1 MKDQTTPH
9 AQAVYLNNEQIFFQS
24 TIDGRKNGW
33 YITVTGE
40 QLYGPFPNKQVAQ
53 QILDGL
59 LQRLQ
64 DKDEHQQG
72 GTADDPRLT
81 GHG

>member
-1 MKDQTTPH
+1 MKERTTPH
-9 AQAVYLNNEQIFFQS
+9 GQAVYLNNYQIFFQS

-33 YITVTGE
+33 YITVTGK
-40 QLYGPFPNKQVAQ
+40 QLYGPFSSKQIAQ

-72 GTADDPRLT
+72 GTTEDPRLT
-81 GHG
+81 GND